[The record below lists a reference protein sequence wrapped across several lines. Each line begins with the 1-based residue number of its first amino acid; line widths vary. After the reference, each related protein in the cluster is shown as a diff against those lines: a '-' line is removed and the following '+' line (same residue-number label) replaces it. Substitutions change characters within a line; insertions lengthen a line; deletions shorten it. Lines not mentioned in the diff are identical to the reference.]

1 MYLKKIHVLFIA
13 VLILIAIT
21 FFNTNIIIK
30 EYKLH
35 NIYGAPAGSRINLID
50 YYMGLIIDKIKHV
63 FVVNSNNGLTIEEF
77 MIPERSKENL
87 LSDFPLNIKKW
98 QTAYYKYPDSNFR
111 KVKIR
116 HRGDNPNGWAREK
129 KSFRIKTRKKK
140 LISNKRVINYHLP
153 QDENIIGT
161 YLSYYIGKKINLLTP
176 DFELIETRING
187 EPSGI
192 YFKNSQI
199 DEIFL
204 RRNNKMPVN
213 IYKGEQYHTERALER
228 SNDLFNNPSLW
239 SKVAIF
245 NQRSENDYTDLER
258 FINLIRKAETSN
270 EYYNELKIVADINEW
285 AKFSAYQTI
294 NQSWHNDRDH
304 NMRLISDLW
313 SGTVTP
319 IVHDTGS
326 VFEEEKNKN
335 LVYDDDPH
343 SLYKIYH
350 QSSEFLSL
358 KYNYLY
364 DFLTND
370 ILLQTA
376 DHAKELIN
384 KLSNSWHRETNR
396 TQFSITNSGV
406 KRKTDQ
412 KSMESIW
419 NKIPKIIENR
429 NKILL
434 DKLKEEPNASWSKT
448 KNIISLVTKSLVPVS
463 DVTITIKNL
472 NSPQINVYF
481 DRDNNGILSNGDM
494 LIPTKREKN
503 KIILSAEFITNRNSV
518 KNYFNEPS
526 NIEINKTKF
535 NLIFSLPIN
544 VVKVEARNALTQ
556 NKFIIAQN
564 DSDGLTPS
572 RLNYPLIKNQLK
584 AEKWAGVKKIEG
596 TNIINYP
603 VKVAPGTSI
612 LMKEGSNL
620 IFRDKIIINGT
631 KKNPVE
637 IKSANSTKI
646 WGTFALQG
654 KKTSGS
660 IFSYVSVSGGSGYET
675 ANNKYSGML
684 SIHDTSEVVL
694 DNILLEKNKI
704 YDDTLH
710 FVYGNN
716 IKINNCYINN
726 AFADAIDIDISRI
739 LIDGCKIENSRNDG
753 IDSMNSLVKINK
765 SFIKGSG
772 DKGVSIG
779 ENSNVLI
786 MMTKLENNYIGIQTK
801 DNSTSL
807 IVQSTLKNNLVQSDA
822 YQKNWQYGGGG
833 NVEIFN
839 TNITPI
845 IDKISNDKKSNTYF
859 YDSKYDS
866 KTIGKSKNTYFID
879 ENSQIF
885 QNYNSSYVNFEQHLS
900 EWNKKIIQ

>member
-21 FFNTNIIIK
+21 FSNTNIIIK

-50 YYMGLIIDKIKHV
+50 YYMGSIIDKIKHV

-87 LSDFPLNIKKW
+87 LSNFPLNIKKW
-98 QTAYYKYPDSNFR
+98 QTAYYKYPDNNFR

-129 KSFRIKTRKKK
+129 KTFRIKTKKNK
-140 LISNKRVINYHLP
+140 LIGNKRVINYHLP

-161 YLSYYIGKKINLLTP
+161 YLSYYIGKKINLMTP
-176 DFELIETRING
+176 DIELIEARMNG

-213 IYKGEQYHTERALER
+213 IYKGEQYHTEKALER

-239 SKVAIF
+239 SKIAIF

-258 FINLIRKAETSN
+258 FINLIRKAETSDK
-270 EYYNELKIVADINEW
+270 YYNELKIVADINEW
-285 AKFSAYQTI
+285 AIFSAYQTI
-294 NQSWHNDRDH
+294 IQSWHNNRNH

-319 IVHDTGS
+319 IVHDPGS
-326 VFEEEKNKN
+326 SLVEEQNKN
-335 LVYDDDPH
+335 LVYDNDPH
-343 SLYKIYH
+343 SLYEIYN

-376 DHAKELIN
+376 DHAQELIN
-384 KLSNSWHRETNR
+384 KLSNSWHREVNR
-396 TQFSITNSGV
+396 TQFRLTNSKV
-406 KRKTDQ
+406 NRKTDQ

-419 NKIPKIIENR
+419 NKIPEIIENR

-434 DKLKEEPNASWSKT
+434 DKLKEKPNATWSKT

-463 DVTITIKNL
+463 DVTITTKNL

-481 DRDNNGILSNGDM
+481 DRDSNGILSDQDM

-503 KIILSAEFITNRNSV
+503 KIILSAEFVTNRNSV

-526 NIEINKTKF
+526 ILEINNTKF
-535 NLIFSLPIN
+535 NLIFSLPID
-544 VVKVEARNALTQ
+544 VVRVEARNALTQ
-556 NKFIIAQN
+556 NKFIITQN
-564 DSDGLTPS
+564 DSDGQTPS

-584 AEKWAGVKKIEG
+584 AEQWDGVKTIEG

-612 LMKEGSNL
+612 LMKEGANL
-620 IFRDKIIINGT
+620 IFRDKIIVNGT

-646 WGTFALQG
+646 WGTLALQG

-660 IFSYVSVSGGSGYET
+660 IFSYVSISGGSGYET

-684 SIHDTSEVVL
+684 SIHDTSEIVL
-694 DNILLEKNKI
+694 ENILLEKNKI

-739 LIDGCKIENSRNDG
+739 LINGCKIENSRNDG

-786 MMTKLENNYIGIQTK
+786 MMTELENNYIGVQTK
-801 DNSTSL
+801 DNSISL
-807 IVQSTLKNNLVQSDA
+807 IVQSVLKDNLIQSDA
-822 YQKNWQYGGGG
+822 YQKNWQYGDGG

-845 IDKISNDKKSNTYF
+845 IDKISNDKNSNTYF
-859 YDSKYDS
+859 YDNKYDS
-866 KTIGKSKNTYFID
+866 KTIGKNLNTYFID

-885 QNYNSSYVNFEQHLS
+885 QNYNPYFVNFDQHLS

>member
-21 FFNTNIIIK
+21 FSNTNIIIK

-50 YYMGLIIDKIKHV
+50 YYMGSIIDKIKHV
-63 FVVNSNNGLTIEEF
+63 FVLNSNNGLTIEEF

-98 QTAYYKYPDSNFR
+98 QTAYYKYPDNNFR
-111 KVKIR
+111 KVKIKL
-116 HRGDNPNGWAREK
+116 RGDNPNGWAREK
-129 KSFRIKTRKKK
+129 KTFRIKTKKNR
-140 LISNKRVINYHLP
+140 LIGNKRVINYHLP
-153 QDENIIGT
+153 QDENIVGT
-161 YLSYYIGKKINLLTP
+161 YLSYYIGKKINLMTP
-176 DFELIETRING
+176 DIELIEARING

-239 SKVAIF
+239 SKIAIF

-258 FINLIRKAETSN
+258 FINLIRKAETSD

-285 AKFSAYQTI
+285 ATFSAYQTI
-294 NQSWHNDRDH
+294 IQSWHNNRNH

-319 IVHDTGS
+319 IVHDPGS
-326 VFEEEKNKN
+326 SLVEEQNKN
-335 LVYDDDPH
+335 LVYDNDPH
-343 SLYKIYH
+343 SLYEIYN

-364 DFLTND
+364 DFLTKD
-370 ILLQTA
+370 VLLQTA
-376 DHAKELIN
+376 DHAQELIN
-384 KLSNSWHRETNR
+384 KLSNSWHREVNR
-396 TQFSITNSGV
+396 TQFRLTNSKV

-419 NKIPKIIENR
+419 NKIPEIIENR

-434 DKLKEEPNASWSKT
+434 DKLKEKPNATWSKT

-463 DVTITIKNL
+463 DVTITTKNL

-481 DRDNNGILSNGDM
+481 DRDSNGILSDQDM
-494 LIPTKREKN
+494 LIPSKREKN

-526 NIEINKTKF
+526 IVEINNTKF
-535 NLIFSLPIN
+535 NLIFSLPID
-544 VVKVEARNALTQ
+544 VVRVEARNALTQ
-556 NKFIIAQN
+556 NKFIITQN
-564 DSDGLTPS
+564 DSDGQTPS

-584 AEKWAGVKKIEG
+584 AEQWAGVKTMEG

-612 LMKEGSNL
+612 LMKEGANL
-620 IFRDKIIINGT
+620 IFRDRIIVNGT

-646 WGTFALQG
+646 WGTLALQG

-660 IFSYVSVSGGSGYET
+660 IFSYVSISGGSGYET
-675 ANNKYSGML
+675 ANNKYSGMF
-684 SIHDTSEVVL
+684 SIHDTSEIVL
-694 DNILLEKNKI
+694 ENILLEKNKI

-716 IKINNCYINN
+716 VKINNCYINN
-726 AFADAIDIDISRI
+726 AFADAIDIDISRV
-739 LIDGCKIENSRNDG
+739 LINGCKIENSRNDG
-753 IDSMNSLVKINK
+753 IDTMNSLVKINK

-772 DKGVSIG
+772 DKGISIG

-786 MMTKLENNYIGIQTK
+786 MMTELENNHIGVQTK
-801 DNSTSL
+801 DNSISL
-807 IVQSTLKNNLVQSDA
+807 IAQSVLKNNLLQSDA

-859 YDSKYDS
+859 YDNKYDS
-866 KTIGKSKNTYFID
+866 KTIGKSLNTYFIH
-879 ENSQIF
+879 ENSHIF
-885 QNYNSSYVNFEQHLS
+885 QNYNPYYVNFDQHLS